1 MCILYDP
8 HISSGQSIKRIIS
21 FYGWRSKRFIFL
33 MFQLW
38 WVATLDPF
46 YVYHSLHFSTSTA
59 PPGDPVGVK
68 AANLRLMGASECHRP
83 VDNHP
88 HLVSHLSALKHM
100 LALFHDLLVVTDS
113 YSSLPLTLLSCS
125 HGSNSPLLELWLCAL
140 TAQPPGYINLGS
152 LLPQCQSCPVQL
164 GLPAGD
170 GQKI

>member
-1 MCILYDP
+1 MCISYDP
-8 HISSGQSIKRIIS
+8 HISSGQSIKRII
-21 FYGWRSKRFIFL
+21 
-33 MFQLW
+33 
-38 WVATLDPF
+38 
-46 YVYHSLHFSTSTA
+46 FS
-59 PPGDPVGVK
+59 PVGVK

-140 TAQPPGYINLGS
+140 TAQPPGYITLIWEAFCPSVSPAQCSLAFQQEMDRKYRLAGS
-152 LLPQCQSCPVQL
+152 RDLMCNSCGIL
-164 GLPAGD
+164 WHFRD
-170 GQKI
+170 DD